1 MLVIKNL
8 RKINNKQVGN
18 TLLIHVAI
26 EVDDR
31 YLISIVN
38 KKQYAG
44 KDILLTIN
52 RNTQI
57 MSSTTGT
64 GVYHVKFEGYKDDG
78 PKSVDKYISGSWFE
92 TYDILCGYI
101 FSIVES
107 EF

>member
-8 RKINNKQVGN
+8 RKMVKDVND
-18 TLLIHVAI
+18 TLQIHAAI

-38 KKQYAG
+38 KKQYP

-57 MSSTTGT
+57 MSPTTGT
-64 GVYHVKFEGYKDDG
+64 GVYHVKFEGYKDDAL
-78 PKSVDKYISGSWFE
+78 KSVDKYISGSWFE

>member
-8 RKINNKQVGN
+8 RKMVKDVND
-18 TLLIHVAI
+18 TLQIHAAI
-26 EVDDR
+26 ELEDK
-31 YLISIVN
+31 YLISIVD
-38 KKQYAG
+38 KKQYP
-44 KDILLTIN
+44 KDILLTVN

-64 GVYHVKFEGYKDDG
+64 GVYHVKFEGYKDDAL
-78 PKSVDKYISGSWFE
+78 KSVDKYISGSWFE